1 MTEHFNPSSQVP
13 KKRWS
18 VENEI
23 GAEEYERLRAHA
35 RELGVVGPFPD
46 SVDPGPV
53 NILPEEYCTLIWPNA
68 GPERMMREHFRGRTI
83 KSIHEEM
90 LDLEIAIIA
99 IYGER
104 DYYGEQEADY

>member
-1 MTEHFNPSSQVP
+1 MTEHFNPSPQVP
-13 KKRWS
+13 RKRWP

-23 GAEEYERLRAHA
+23 GTEEYERLRAHA

-53 NILPEEYCTLIWPNA
+53 NILPEEYCTLIRPNA
-68 GPERMMREHFRGRTI
+68 DPERVMRKHLRGRTT

-90 LDLEIAIIA
+90 LDLEVAIIA
-99 IYGER
+99 IYGEKA
-104 DYYGEQEADY
+104 YYGNQEADY